1 MTPGQGLSFAMQF
14 RTRAIHVGQ
23 QRDPA
28 TGAIVPPLHLA
39 STFVQAA
46 AGEWGEFDY
55 SRSGNPTRKC
65 FEQTLASLE
74 GGHGALAF
82 ASGMAATHCVTMLL
96 SQGDHIVA
104 GTDIYGGTYR
114 LLHQILDRSGIEV
127 SLVAATDPAAVE
139 RAMTDRTRLLWL
151 ETPGN
156 PLLSITDIAACAAIA
171 RRRNVLVGV
180 DNTFATPVLT
190 RPLELGADI
199 VMHSATKYLG
209 GHSDVLGGA
218 LVAKTREMYDR
229 LYFVQNATGAVMGPL
244 ESFLCSRG
252 LKTLELRVREQSRTA
267 QAIAEFLS
275 TDARVQRVYYPGL
288 PGHPGHELAARQL
301 GGQFG
306 AMLSFEVVGGFAA
319 AKRLVESTHLFQLAV
334 SLGAVESLIEQ
345 PASMSHASYAADAR
359 LKHGITDSLI
369 RLSVGLEGFDDLRQD
384 LDRALSIACAV
395 S

>member
-1 MTPGQGLSFAMQF
+1 MQF

-23 QRDPA
+23 QRDAA

-96 SQGDHIVA
+96 GQGDHIVA

-114 LLHQILDRSGIEV
+114 LLHKILDRSGIEV
-127 SLVAATDPAAVE
+127 SLVPATDPAAVE

-156 PLLSITDIAACAAIA
+156 PLLSITDIAACAAVA

-218 LVAKTREMYDR
+218 LVAKTRELYDR

-288 PGHPGHELAARQL
+288 PGHPGHELAARQMD
-301 GGQFG
+301 GQFG
-306 AMLSFEVVGGFAA
+306 AMLSFEVLGGFAA

-369 RLSVGLEGFDDLRQD
+369 RLSIGLESFDDLRQD
-384 LDRALSIACAV
+384 LEQALSITCAA